1 MPPLQTSEDLLIC
14 CACGTQFDISAN
26 QPLQACRI
34 CDDPRQFVPPT
45 GQSWTSL
52 HEMHTQTQP
61 SYHNTFHPDAL
72 DSRITSICTS
82 PKFAIGQRCIL
93 LETSHGNILWDCI
106 TYLDQATV
114 DFIASRGGLRGI
126 VISHPHYYTTHLDWA
141 RTFDCPVWFSQEDA
155 EEWVSRGDGEGRRR
169 LILKGRGEEDVLGVV
184 KAIKVGGH
192 FPGSLVLLWEKKL
205 FVADSL
211 VTTPSALYHHNR
223 PPGTNSYVFMWSIP
237 NMIPLAPS
245 EIYKIWLALR
255 KHEFESTYGAFVGTE
270 VRDTNVKVRVLESMK
285 IQVRAEGWG
294 EEEEDDNRKKGVEIL
309 GEVV

>member
-1 MPPLQTSEDLLIC
+1 
-14 CACGTQFDISAN
+14 
-26 QPLQACRI
+26 
-34 CDDPRQFVPPT
+34 
-45 GQSWTSL
+45 
-52 HEMHTQTQP
+52 MHTQTQP
-61 SYHNTFHPDAL
+61 SYHNTFHPDPL

-93 LETSHGNILWDCI
+93 LETSQGNILWDCI

-169 LILKGRGEEDVLGVV
+169 LISTGKGEEDVLGGGEEGKGGEEVV

-211 VTTPSALYHHNR
+211 VTTPVRSQNNTKKDPHPLSLEQQPNPSHPSLTHSLNSS
-223 PPGTNSYVFMWSIP
+223 PPSTTTT
-237 NMIPLAPS
+237 APQ
-245 EIYKIWLALR
+245 AQTP
-255 KHEFESTYGAFVGTE
+255 TYSCGPSPT
-270 VRDTNVKVRVLESMK
+270 
-285 IQVRAEGWG
+285 
-294 EEEEDDNRKKGVEIL
+294 
-309 GEVV
+309 

>member
-1 MPPLQTSEDLLIC
+1 
-14 CACGTQFDISAN
+14 
-26 QPLQACRI
+26 
-34 CDDPRQFVPPT
+34 
-45 GQSWTSL
+45 
-52 HEMHTQTQP
+52 MHTQTQP
-61 SYHNTFHPDAL
+61 SYHNTFHPDPL

-93 LETSHGNILWDCI
+93 LETSQGNILWDCI

-155 EEWVSRGDGEGRRR
+155 EEWVSRGDEEGRRR
-169 LILKGRGEEDVLGVV
+169 LISKGKGEEDVLGGGEEGKGKGEGVV

-211 VTTPSALYHHNR
+211 VTTP
-223 PPGTNSYVFMWSIP
+223 
-237 NMIPLAPS
+237 
-245 EIYKIWLALR
+245 
-255 KHEFESTYGAFVGTE
+255 
-270 VRDTNVKVRVLESMK
+270 VRSHNVKNKKTKRFPPPFLEQRLTPPSPPLPSSPPSTTTTAP
-285 IQVRAEGWG
+285 QAQTPTYSCGRSPT
-294 EEEEDDNRKKGVEIL
+294 
-309 GEVV
+309 

>member
-1 MPPLQTSEDLLIC
+1 
-14 CACGTQFDISAN
+14 
-26 QPLQACRI
+26 
-34 CDDPRQFVPPT
+34 
-45 GQSWTSL
+45 
-52 HEMHTQTQP
+52 MHTQTQP

-93 LETSHGNILWDCI
+93 LETSQGNILWDCI

-169 LILKGRGEEDVLGVV
+169 LILKGKGEEDVLGGGEEGKGGEEVV

-211 VTTPSALYHHNR
+211 VTTPVRSQNNTKKDPHPLSLEQQPNPTQPITHSPKSS
-223 PPGTNSYVFMWSIP
+223 PPSTTTT
-237 NMIPLAPS
+237 APQ
-245 EIYKIWLALR
+245 AQTP
-255 KHEFESTYGAFVGTE
+255 TYSCGPSPT
-270 VRDTNVKVRVLESMK
+270 
-285 IQVRAEGWG
+285 
-294 EEEEDDNRKKGVEIL
+294 
-309 GEVV
+309 

>member
-1 MPPLQTSEDLLIC
+1 
-14 CACGTQFDISAN
+14 
-26 QPLQACRI
+26 
-34 CDDPRQFVPPT
+34 
-45 GQSWTSL
+45 
-52 HEMHTQTQP
+52 MHTQTQP
-61 SYHNTFHPDAL
+61 SYHNTFHPDPL

-82 PKFAIGQRCIL
+82 PKFAIGQRCVL
-93 LETSHGNILWDCI
+93 LETSQGNILWDCI

-169 LILKGRGEEDVLGVV
+169 LISKGRGEEDVLGGGEGGKAGEEVV

-211 VTTPSALYHHNR
+211 VTTP
-223 PPGTNSYVFMWSIP
+223 
-237 NMIPLAPS
+237 
-245 EIYKIWLALR
+245 
-255 KHEFESTYGAFVGTE
+255 
-270 VRDTNVKVRVLESMK
+270 VRSHNVK
-285 IQVRAEGWG
+285 
-294 EEEEDDNRKKGVEIL
+294 KKQKDPPPPPLFLSCITQQPNPTHPSL
-309 GEVV
+309 TH